1 MTQAAH
7 FDGRTVLTF
16 DVYGTLIDWETGI
29 NDALQPVLK
38 AHGVDFTE
46 DQALEIYAKYEAELE
61 AGPYMTYREVLAES
75 LRRIGKELGFM
86 PSDTEIET
94 FSQSVGDWPAFP
106 DSPAALQALKQQFKL
121 AVITNCDDELFAM
134 SAKRLGVEFD
144 YIITAQQAR
153 SYKPSLN
160 NFHLAFGRIDEP
172 REQILHVAQSM
183 FHDHVPA
190 KSLGLTSVWINR
202 RHDKPG
208 FGATPAAS
216 AAADAEYPD
225 MKSFAAAAA

>member
-1 MTQAAH
+1 
-7 FDGRTVLTF
+7 
-16 DVYGTLIDWETGI
+16 
-29 NDALQPVLK
+29 
-38 AHGVDFTE
+38 
-46 DQALEIYAKYEAELE
+46 
-61 AGPYMTYREVLAES
+61 
-75 LRRIGKELGFM
+75 
-86 PSDTEIET
+86 
-94 FSQSVGDWPAFP
+94 
-106 DSPAALQALKQQFKL
+106 
-121 AVITNCDDELFAM
+121 
-134 SAKRLGVEFD
+134 VEFD

-160 NFHLAFGRIDEP
+160 NFHLAFGRIEEP

-225 MKSFAAAAA
+225 MRSFAAAAG